1 MTDVA
6 GRPTVRRLSVCDF
19 ITNIIGA
26 NQLPKTLRVCNSL
39 YIYQQINLMTSTV
52 AIWVQL

>member
-1 MTDVA
+1 MTDAA

-26 NQLPKTLRVCNSL
+26 NQLPKTLRVCN
-39 YIYQQINLMTSTV
+39 IYQQINLMTSTD